1 MITAARFQEVAL
13 TLTATTAVPHME
25 RLAFRTPK
33 RIFATLAADGASAN
47 VLLPIQLQEL
57 LSLARPAVFQPVAG
71 GWAKLGWT
79 RCDLA
84 AASEGD
90 ISDALAAAHKGA
102 SAPSTSPK
110 KSASSKKPASK
121 KAAKKAS
128 T

>member
-13 TLTATTAVPHME
+13 TFAGTAAVPHME

-57 LSLARPAVFQPVAG
+57 LSLARPAVFQPVSG

-79 RCDLA
+79 RCDLGA
-84 AASEGD
+84 ANEGD
-90 ISDALAAAHKGA
+90 INDALAAAHKGA
-102 SAPSTSPK
+102 SAPSSKP
-110 KSASSKKPASK
+110 SSSSKKQAPKKAAQ
-121 KAAKKAS
+121 KAAKK